1 MATAFRTTKRMT
13 DFVCNNCSY
22 ECDWVNEQYLC
33 QTCLNAYNSGVLAT
47 RSNIRWQSTL
57 TREMVDHLPW
67 DVWSSLEDELNEAV
81 AELCAKYGVSGD
93 DYGDETIQILE
104 IKE

>member
-1 MATAFRTTKRMT
+1 MPNI
-13 DFVCNNCSY
+13 CNNCHSTS
-22 ECDWVNEQYLC
+22 EWVNESYLC
-33 QTCLNAYNSGVLAT
+33 KTCLKAFNSGVVDT
-47 RSNIRWQSTL
+47 RSNIRWQSVI

-93 DYGDETIQILE
+93 DYGDEAIEILE
-104 IKE
+104 IKEN

>member
-1 MATAFRTTKRMT
+1 MPLI
-13 DFVCNNCSY
+13 CNNCNTAH
-22 ECDWVNEQYLC
+22 EWVNESYLC
-33 QTCLNAYNSGVLAT
+33 KTCLKAFRSGVIDT

-93 DYGDETIQILE
+93 DYGDETIEILKLE
-104 IKE
+104 EMK